1 MMMKLRAALAPACA
15 ALVMAA
21 CTPGATGTSHASGPE
36 PKAWDRSSAPE
47 EIAAWALSGCGGVL
61 KTSATCV
68 ERALKSAIEPAGVG
82 KAMAALNVMVE
93 RDAVIRREAHGLAH
107 SLGIAAYRSP
117 ETVGATFAECPPT
130 QMSGC
135 YHGVI
140 QGYFLAQRESGVD
153 AAKLNALCEEQRG
166 RSQFLF
172 FQCAHGVGHG
182 LMAINAHHVPRSL
195 EGCDLASDPFV
206 RESCYG
212 GVFMENI
219 VAVTHPHHTA
229 EAHAE
234 VPAQGGGGHDAH
246 AGHGA
251 TAAAD
256 PHAGHGTTASADPH
270 AGHGAAPAADP
281 HAGHAG
287 MDHAGHGQQAAAEE
301 WKALDRN
308 DPLYPCN
315 VVAAKYQAACYTN
328 QTSAILWMNGGSVA
342 ATAKACEQAPA
353 GMLRRT
359 CFESLGRDI
368 TALASQDHGRSRSF
382 CAIADGEGEAACI
395 GGVSQNLVNL
405 AADPDEGM
413 RFCRGV
419 EGDANKRACYE
430 GVGRMLFG
438 LAPEPAR
445 REQICATADP
455 AHVAVCRA
463 GAGLPP
469 RAAQSSGS

>member
-1 MMMKLRAALAPACA
+1 MKLRAALAPACA

-21 CTPGATGTSHASGPE
+21 CTPGAAGAPGASGPE
-36 PKAWDRSSAPE
+36 PRTWDRSAAPE
-47 EIAAWALSGCGGVL
+47 EVATWALSGCGGVL

-68 ERALKSAIEPAGVG
+68 ERALKSVIEPAGVG

-93 RDAVIRREAHGLAH
+93 RDATIRREAHGLAH

-140 QGYFLAQRESGVD
+140 QGYFLAQRETGVD

-182 LMAINAHHVPRSL
+182 LMALNAHHVPRSL
-195 EGCDLASDPFV
+195 AGCDVAKDPFV

-234 VPAQGGGGHDAH
+234 VPAQGEGGAHDAH

-251 TAAAD
+251 SQA
-256 PHAGHGTTASADPH
+256 ADPH
-270 AGHGAAPAADP
+270 AGHGAAQAADP
-281 HAGHAG
+281 HAGVDHGAMG
-287 MDHAGHGQQAAAEE
+287 HAGHGQQAAAEP
-301 WKALDRN
+301 WKPLDKD

-315 VVAAKYQAACYTN
+315 VVAPKYQMACYTN

-342 ATAKACEQAPA
+342 ATARACEEAPA
-353 GMLRRT
+353 GILRRT

-368 TALASQDHGRSRSF
+368 TALAAQDHGRSRSF
-382 CAIADGEGEAACI
+382 CAIAEGEGEAACI

-405 AADPDEGM
+405 AADPAEGM

-419 EGDANKRACYE
+419 QGEANQRACYE

-445 REQICATADP
+445 REEICATADP
-455 AHVAVCRA
+455 SFVAVCRA

-469 RAAQSSGS
+469 RPAQSTGS